1 MAPDAAT
8 LDRFR
13 ADLDALIE
21 PGTRLGLAVSGGAD
35 SLALLVL
42 AAAARPGEIEAAT
55 VDHALREGSA
65 AEAERVGEICQ
76 RLGVPHT
83 ILRVEWDVAPS
94 SAIQE
99 LAREVRYGALA
110 GWMTERS
117 IHAVATGH
125 HLDDQ
130 AETLIM
136 RLNRG
141 AGVRGLS
148 GMRPL
153 AAVPGNPALQLLRAL
168 LFWRRAELEQVCA
181 DAGLNPIDD
190 PSNIDERYERVRI
203 RKALANADWLDRDA
217 FARSAANLAD
227 ADDAIEWAAA
237 LEWTRFAEVLPD
249 AIAYRPSNAPDEIL
263 RRIVARAVGELGT
276 EGSPDELRGAE
287 LDRLLSTLQTGE
299 TATLRGVRCQGG
311 TLWRFTRAPPRR

>member
-1 MAPDAAT
+1 MAPDAAI

-13 ADLDALIE
+13 ADLDALIA

-42 AAAARPGEIEAAT
+42 AAAARPGDIEAAT

-76 RLGVPHT
+76 HLGVPHT
-83 ILRVEWDVAPS
+83 VLRVEWDVPPS

-110 GWMTERS
+110 GWMGERS
-117 IHAVATGH
+117 IDAVGAGH

-130 AETLIM
+130 AETFIM

-153 AAVPGNPALQLLRAL
+153 AAVPGNPALQLLRPL
-168 LFWRRAELEQVCA
+168 LSWKRAELEQVCA
-181 DAGLNPIDD
+181 DAGLDPIDD

-203 RKALANADWLDRDA
+203 RKALRDADWLDRDA
-217 FARSAANLAD
+217 LARSAANLAE

-237 LEWTRFAEVLPD
+237 LEWTRFAEVLSD
-249 AIAYRPSNAPDEIL
+249 AITYRPSNAPDEIL

-276 EGSPDELRGAE
+276 EGSPDELRGSE
-287 LDRLLSTLQTGE
+287 LHRLLSTIQAGE

-311 TLWRFTRAPPRR
+311 TLWRFTPAPRRR

>member
-1 MAPDAAT
+1 LERAF
-8 LDRFR
+8 LERFR
-13 ADLDALIE
+13 ADLGALIA
-21 PGTRLGLAVSGGAD
+21 PGAPLGLAVSGGPD
-35 SLALLVL
+35 SLALLLL
-42 AAAARPGEIEAAT
+42 AADVRPGEIEAAT
-55 VDHALREGSA
+55 VDHGLREGSA
-65 AEAERVGEICQ
+65 TEAEQVGEICG

-83 ILRVEWDVAPS
+83 VLRVEWDVPPR

-110 GWMTERS
+110 GWMHERS
-117 IHAVATGH
+117 LDAVATGH

-153 AAVPGNPALQLLRAL
+153 STLPNQQDLQLLRPL
-168 LFWRRAELEQVCA
+168 LEWTRAELGQVCA
-181 DAGLNPIDD
+181 DAGLEPIDD
-190 PSNIDERYERVRI
+190 PSNLDERYERVRI
-203 RKALANADWLDRDA
+203 RNSLAKTDWIDRNAL
-217 FARSAANLAD
+217 ARSAANLAD

-237 LEWTRFAEVLPD
+237 LEWTRFAEILPD
-249 AIAYRPSNAPDEIL
+249 AISYRPSSAPDEIL
-263 RRIVARAVGELGT
+263 RRIVARAVAELGT
-276 EGSPDELRGAE
+276 EGSPDELRGRE
-287 LDRLLSTLQTGE
+287 VDRLLSTLRAGE

-311 TLWRFTRAPPRR
+311 TIWRFATAPPRC